1 MANLMK
7 GADIPIY
14 ITEIPQGLTIK
25 RLDFS
30 QKDNIVITK
39 MGSDF
44 TVSGNEAETVLTQH
58 ETIKFDKK
66 HYIDIQLT
74 YVLNGLVDRTPIV
87 RVKPDDILFKGV
99 V

>member
-1 MANLMK
+1 MKSVMK

-44 TVSGNEAETVLTQH
+44 SVSGNEASTTLTQE
-58 ETIKFDKK
+58 ETLRLDEKRNVE
-66 HYIDIQLT
+66 IQLS
-74 YVLNGLVDRTPIV
+74 YELNGYVDRTPV
-87 RVKPDDILFKGV
+87 VKVNPNKILYKGV